1 MSNPALLPLL
11 ATLVIAPIAIIAILV
26 FSPKQTK
33 RQADTNK
40 YAKINKQHR
49 KFSTW
54 ALTRKDYITSGRDAL
69 KTFYLQFPGSQ
80 IQSSTLLQSK
90 YDLHDRCVACRN
102 HYIQGYY
109 QFLASALI
117 RVHGKEQI
125 H

>member
-54 ALTRKDYITSGRDAL
+54 ALTRKDYLRLVEMLSRLSIYNFQEVRFKAVRYF
-69 KTFYLQFPGSQ
+69 K
-80 IQSSTLLQSK
+80 
-90 YDLHDRCVACRN
+90 
-102 HYIQGYY
+102 
-109 QFLASALI
+109 ASMICMIGVWLVGTI
-117 RVHGKEQI
+117 ISRILSVPCFCSYSRTW
-125 H
+125 